1 MLINCSRHPTCLAP
15 RCNEKLSHI
24 ECKGT
29 HTRIDLDT
37 VTKWSKLT
45 HSGIH
50 LHPWPDSK
58 KADPLSKAKLT
69 QVIVNNPDTA
79 PLLLRVC
86 FFLCSDYV
94 EMCLTQCVILDAQV
108 GRSNAGQAPI
118 KSVSQIH
125 PSLGHKDRLSYLRRG
140 ILANEGLIPAK
151 ASDGGGDKLLLDMF
165 HWNQ

>member
-1 MLINCSRHPTCLAP
+1 MVKTYSFRYPFTPLA
-15 RCNEKLSHI
+15 RFKEGRSVVK
-24 ECKGT
+24 
-29 HTRIDLDT
+29 
-37 VTKWSKLT
+37 SKT
-45 HSGIH
+45 YSSDCEQPGYSS
-50 LHPWPDSK
+50 PSTPGM
-58 KADPLSKAKLT
+58 
-69 QVIVNNPDTA
+69 
-79 PLLLRVC
+79 
-86 FFLCSDYV
+86 FFLCDQVCSDYV

-125 PSLGHKDRLSYLRRG
+125 PSLGHKDRLSYLRRD